1 MLLRRH
7 RPPLWAAI
15 AFAPLFYN
23 LVGFLVAAVGYAAI
37 GRPALVSILVVWIGS
52 AARLVRVIDRYAL
65 SDSRRALAVVG
76 ALFWLPVS
84 FGILVAVGRAIE
96 RL

>member
-15 AFAPLFYN
+15 AFAPPFYN
-23 LVGFLVAAVGYAAI
+23 VVGILVAAVGYAAI
-37 GRPALVSILVVWIGS
+37 GRPALVSILLVWIAS
-52 AARLVRVIDRYAL
+52 AHRLLGVIDRYAL

-84 FGILVAVGRAIE
+84 FGILVVVGRGIE